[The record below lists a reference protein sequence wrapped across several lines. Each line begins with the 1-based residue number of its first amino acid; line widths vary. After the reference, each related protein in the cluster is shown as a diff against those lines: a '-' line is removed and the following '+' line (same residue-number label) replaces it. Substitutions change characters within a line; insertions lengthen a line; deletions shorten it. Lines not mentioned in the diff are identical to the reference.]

1 MSYTFRLAEFE
12 GPLDLLLRLI
22 ERAELDITSIA
33 LAQVAD
39 EYLAHVRGLAD
50 PDPRAVSEFLVIAAR
65 LLLIKSR
72 ALLPRPVVASGAAPG
87 GDTDA
92 EELAQQL
99 RLYQQY
105 KRAAERL
112 RASFD
117 EERRAFVR
125 QAPPPAVEVVPEL
138 DVSVAQLVAA
148 VQRRLQLALPL
159 EAPAQPLPVPRRLTV
174 REVAESVRA
183 RLERQQWITF
193 DDLLSLAI
201 TRQEV
206 IVTLW
211 AVLELLKRGAVRVEQ
226 PALFGPISIGRGVA
240 LAETLPELDA
250 EE

>member
-1 MSYTFRLAEFE
+1 MTYTFRLPEFE

-39 EYLAHVRGLAD
+39 EYLAHVRGLDD

-72 ALLPRPVVASGAAPG
+72 ALLPRPAVAGAAAAADP
-87 GDTDA
+87 DA

-105 KRAAERL
+105 KRAAQQL
-112 RASFD
+112 RAWSD
-117 EERRAFVR
+117 EERRVFVR
-125 QAPPPAVEVVPEL
+125 QAPPPAIEIEQEL

-148 VQRRLQLALPL
+148 VRRRLQLALTLEEASEALPL
-159 EAPAQPLPVPRRLTV
+159 PRRLTV
-174 REVAESVRA
+174 REAAERVRV
-183 RLERQQWITF
+183 RLERQAWITF

-211 AVLELLKRGAVRVEQ
+211 AVLELLKRGAIQVEQ
-226 PALFGPISIGRGVA
+226 PALFGPISIGRGAA
-240 LAETLPELDA
+240 LAETLPELEGDA
-250 EE
+250 

>member
-1 MSYTFRLAEFE
+1 MTYTFRLPEFE

-39 EYLAHVRGLAD
+39 EYLAHVRGLDD

-72 ALLPRPVVASGAAPG
+72 ALLPRPPVAGAAATAADP
-87 GDTDA
+87 DA

-105 KRAAERL
+105 KRVAQQL
-112 RASFD
+112 RAWSD
-117 EERRAFVR
+117 EERRVFVR
-125 QAPPPAVEVVPEL
+125 QAPPPVIESEQEL

-148 VQRRLQLALPL
+148 VRRRLQLALTL
-159 EAPAQPLPVPRRLTV
+159 EGASEALPLPHRLTV
-174 REVAESVRA
+174 REAAERVRV
-183 RLERQQWITF
+183 RLERQAWITF

-211 AVLELLKRGAVRVEQ
+211 AVLELLKRGAIQVEQ
-226 PALFGPISIGRGVA
+226 PALFGPILIGRGAA
-240 LAETLPELDA
+240 LAETLPELEGD
-250 EE
+250 E

>member
-1 MSYTFRLAEFE
+1 MSYTFRLPEFE

-39 EYLAHVRGLAD
+39 EYLAHVRGLQD

-72 ALLPRPVVASGAAPG
+72 ALLPRPAVASAVG
-87 GDTDA
+87 GDPDA

-105 KRAAERL
+105 KRAAAQL
-112 RASFD
+112 RAWGD

-125 QAPPPAVEVVPEL
+125 LAPPPAIEVEQEL

-159 EAPAQPLPVPRRLTV
+159 EEPADALPLPRRLTV
-174 REVAESVRA
+174 REAAERVRE
-183 RLERQQWITF
+183 RLERQRWITF

-211 AVLELLKRGAVRVEQ
+211 AVLELLKRGAVQVEQ
-226 PALFGPISIGRGVA
+226 PELFGPISIGRGAA
-240 LAETLPELDA
+240 LSETLPEL
-250 EE
+250 EGGE

>member
-1 MSYTFRLAEFE
+1 MAYTFHLPEFE

-50 PDPRAVSEFLVIAAR
+50 PDPRALAEFLVIAAR

-72 ALLPRPVVASGAAPG
+72 ALLPRPALAGVATTG
-87 GDTDA
+87 GDADA

-99 RLYQQY
+99 KLYQQY
-105 KRAAERL
+105 KRAAQQL
-112 RASFD
+112 RAWGD
-117 EERRAFVR
+117 EERRLFVR
-125 QAPPPAVEVVPEL
+125 QASPPVVEVEQEL
-138 DVSVAQLVAA
+138 DVSVAQLVEA

-159 EAPAQPLPVPRRLTV
+159 EEAAQPMLVARRLTV
-174 REVAESVRA
+174 REAAERVRA
-183 RLERQQWITF
+183 RLARQQWITF
-193 DDLLSLAI
+193 DDLLALAI

-211 AVLELLKRGAVRVEQ
+211 AVLELLKRGAVQVEQ
-226 PALFGPISIGRGVA
+226 PVLFGPISIGRDAA
-240 LAETLPELDA
+240 LAEALPEL
-250 EE
+250 ERSE